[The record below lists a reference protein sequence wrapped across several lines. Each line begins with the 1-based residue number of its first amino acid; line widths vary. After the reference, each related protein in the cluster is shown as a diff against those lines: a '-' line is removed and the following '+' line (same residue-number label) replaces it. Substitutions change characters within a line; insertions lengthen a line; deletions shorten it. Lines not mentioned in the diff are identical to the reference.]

1 MKKYYI
7 TVGDNGGVIT
17 DDYDRAL
24 LCKKYFR
31 GHVYVKNQSTFEDAE
46 EYLLNHLIEKAPFWC
61 PVPDHYALNAVVTIR
76 KLMECY

>member
-1 MKKYYI
+1 MKKYYT

-31 GHVYVKNQSTFEDAE
+31 GQVYIKKLSTFKEAE
-46 EYLLNHLIEKAPFWC
+46 GYLFDHLAEKAPFGC
-61 PVPDHYALNAVVTIR
+61 PIPDHYQLNKVVTIR
-76 KLMECY
+76 KLKEL